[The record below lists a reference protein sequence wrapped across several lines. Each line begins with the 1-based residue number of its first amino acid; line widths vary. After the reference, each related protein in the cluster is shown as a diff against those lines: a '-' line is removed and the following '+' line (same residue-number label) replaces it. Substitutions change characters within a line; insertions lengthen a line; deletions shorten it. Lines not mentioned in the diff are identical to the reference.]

1 MTNKTHSVR
10 PSRNASNTV
19 QSASA
24 RRRRRLTALSIE
36 IDESTKVERRNCVRT
51 LLFQP
56 IIVSQAGSN
65 EIFSQ
70 IRRHSEWLKQWF
82 SHYTGW
88 SLFINSELAR
98 LNKTAADPMDASR
111 PCRDLKN
118 DAAFTKRRYVLFC
131 LALSSLER
139 AQRQTTLG
147 QLAKDVLAL
156 IKGNEVFAV
165 HGLEFTLEVM
175 DERRD
180 FVQVLR
186 KLIDLY
192 VLERIQG
199 NEEQFVQNQESD
211 ALYTVNHAILG
222 RLMAARQSPSLITQ
236 TPPEQRLQALTH
248 EPVADSDEA
257 RNRAIRIKLYR
268 HLLDDPVLFF
278 DSLSEPELQ
287 YWEKQRPSIVR
298 EISKQTGMVPE
309 LRLEGIAMVDPT
321 GKLTDYG
328 LPEEGTDGHLT
339 LLLAEFLAQRTRK
352 DPDTQIAKSTLYA
365 ETARLIQ
372 IHHKHWRKNVTD
384 PGMKVTLTK
393 QVITQL
399 EGLRLIQTTGD
410 SILPCPTIARYGLRG
425 YEET

>member
-1 MTNKTHSVR
+1 MKNSTQGHRSDDNTH
-10 PSRNASNTV
+10 TV
-19 QSASA
+19 QSASMQ
-24 RRRRRLTALSIE
+24 RRRKLTALSVE
-36 IDESTKVERRNCVRT
+36 IDESTKAERRTCVRT

-65 EIFSQ
+65 EVFAL
-70 IRRHSEWLKQWF
+70 IRRHSEWLKHWF

-98 LNKTAADPMDASR
+98 LNKTAADPSDASR

-118 DAAFTKRRYVLFC
+118 GAAFSKRRYVLLC

-147 QLAKDVLAL
+147 HLSQDVLAL
-156 IKGNEVFAV
+156 IKGNELFAEQ
-165 HGLEFTLEVM
+165 GLQFTLEAM

-186 KLIDLY
+186 KLVELC

-199 NEEQFVQNQESD
+199 NEEQFVQNQASD
-211 ALYTVNHAILG
+211 ALYTVNHNILG
-222 RLMAARQSPSLITQ
+222 RLMAARQSPSLIAQ
-236 TPPEQRLQALTH
+236 TPSSERLQALTF
-248 EPVADSDEA
+248 EPIADSDEA

-268 HLLDDPVLFF
+268 HLLDDPVLFV
-278 DSLSEPELQ
+278 DNLSETELQ

-298 EISKQTGMVPE
+298 EISKQTGLEPE
-309 LRLEGIAMVDPT
+309 LRFEGIAMVDPS

-339 LLLAEFLAQRTRK
+339 LLLAEFLAARVRK
-352 DPDTQIAKSTLYA
+352 DTQLGVPKSDLCA
-365 ETARLIQ
+365 QTARLIL
-372 IHHKHWRKNVTD
+372 IHKKHWRKNVTE
-384 PGMKVTLTK
+384 PGMEVTLTN
-393 QVITQL
+393 QVLNQL
-399 EGLRLIQTTGD
+399 AGLRLIQITGA
-410 SILPCPTIARYGLRG
+410 LVQALPTIARYGLRG
-425 YEET
+425 YEQT